1 MQNDESIENQ
11 CATLDK
17 YLGKLVAHPVLCPS
31 KELLF
36 VPSN

>member
-1 MQNDESIENQ
+1 MQKDEFIENQ
-11 CATLDK
+11 RATLDK
-17 YLGKLVAHPVLCPS
+17 YLGNLVAHPVLCPS